1 MSQITRRAFVNATV
15 AVAGTA
21 LITRVSHAQEI
32 VSNDDATALAMGY
45 AADHTT
51 VDTAKWAKK
60 AAPGGEN
67 QKCTNCT
74 IYQRIDDDYGL
85 CPIFVGKRVH
95 ANGWCNGWLA

>member
-1 MSQITRRAFVNATV
+1 MTQITRRTLVGAA
-15 AVAGTA
+15 AAALGTA
-21 LITRVSHAQEI
+21 LIARVSHAQEI

-95 ANGWCNGWLA
+95 ANGWGNGWVA

>member
-21 LITRVSHAQEI
+21 LIARVSHAQEI

-45 AADHTT
+45 AADHTI

-67 QKCTNCT
+67 QKCTKCT
-74 IYQRIDDDYGL
+74 IYQRIDDGYGL

-95 ANGWCNGWLA
+95 ANGWCNGRIA